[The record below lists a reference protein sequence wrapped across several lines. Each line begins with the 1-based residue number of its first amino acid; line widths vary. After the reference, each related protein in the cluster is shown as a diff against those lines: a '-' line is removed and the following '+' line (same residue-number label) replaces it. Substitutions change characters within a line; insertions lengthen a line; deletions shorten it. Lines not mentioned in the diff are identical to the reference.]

1 MGAMS
6 GSAQNSANSCATAE
20 MGDIM
25 LKFRSMLAA
34 IGLALLIGS
43 AATAASYS
51 ALTSMETQ
59 VAKAANTPYPIVMTG
74 DSSKA
79 FKIDG
84 ARLIAQ
90 REGDYYFNAAAQ
102 VGATGSQGGDVYLW
116 LRLNGKDVEDSN
128 SVQSVP
134 TPSFTAVLVSQGGM
148 TLKKGDVL
156 EFVYAATAPG
166 LGLVATKP
174 ANMPGVPSIIFSMF
188 EL

>member
-1 MGAMS
+1 MNIKS
-6 GSAQNSANSCATAE
+6 
-20 MGDIM
+20 
-25 LKFRSMLAA
+25 LFVA
-34 IGLALLIGS
+34 IGITVLVAS
-43 AATAASYS
+43 AAWASNYS
-51 ALTSMETQ
+51 ALQSMDTQ

-74 DSSKA
+74 ESIKG

-84 ARLIAQ
+84 ARMIAL
-90 REGDYYFNAAAQ
+90 RDGDYYFNAAAQ
-102 VGATGSQGGDVYLW
+102 VGATGTQGGDVYLW
-116 LRLNGKDVEDSN
+116 VRLNGKDMVDSN

-134 TPSFTAVLVSQGGM
+134 TPAFTAVLVSQGGL